1 MNIDEIGFY
10 AITGIV
16 IVSLVVSLITLINV
30 RHILGGARKSE
41 LGVESITATVSASTQ
56 QLSSEFTGIRKEYS
70 DQQRSLREEVSSSI
84 TKYGEASARQLERA
98 AKSQHD
104 SLESLGNRFQ
114 GLNQS
119 VSDHLSEMRKSID
132 ARLSSLRDSLEKSS
146 TELRKTVDG
155 KLTEIRDDNATK
167 LEKMRATVDEKL
179 QSTLEKRLGESFN
192 LVNERLEAVHKG
204 LGEMQQLANGVG
216 DLKRVLT
223 NVKTRG
229 GWGEIQLGQLIS
241 DMLAPNQYE
250 ENVAVIKGSAAR
262 VEFAIKVPV
271 DGGYTWL
278 PVDAKFP
285 KEDYERL
292 VDAAEKA
299 DKESVEKASK
309 QLEITLKGCA
319 KTIAEKYIKTPDTTD
334 YAVLYLPTE
343 GLFAEIARKPGL
355 TEFIQQNYRVVVAG
369 PTTFSAVLTSLQLA
383 FRTLAIQQRGDEV
396 WKVLGSTK
404 AEFSKFG
411 DVIDKVNKKITEAGN
426 QLEQVGVRSRAIE
439 RSLSSVEA
447 LDYEQPNPMPSPSR
461 VLTS

>member
-1 MNIDEIGFY
+1 MSN
-10 AITGIV
+10 
-16 IVSLVVSLITLINV
+16 
-30 RHILGGARKSE
+30 
-41 LGVESITATVSASTQ
+41 
-56 QLSSEFTGIRKEYS
+56 
-70 DQQRSLREEVSSSI
+70 SI
-84 TKYGEASARQLERA
+84 TKYGEASAKQLERA

-146 TELRKTVDG
+146 TEHRKTVDG
-155 KLTEIRDDNATK
+155 KHTEIRDDNATK

-250 ENVAVIKGSAAR
+250 ENVAVIKGSSAR

-299 DKESVEKASK
+299 DKVSGKS
-309 QLEITLKGCA
+309 LEA
-319 KTIAEKYIKTPDTTD
+319 
-334 YAVLYLPTE
+334 
-343 GLFAEIARKPGL
+343 
-355 TEFIQQNYRVVVAG
+355 
-369 PTTFSAVLTSLQLA
+369 
-383 FRTLAIQQRGDEV
+383 
-396 WKVLGSTK
+396 WK
-404 AEFSKFG
+404 
-411 DVIDKVNKKITEAGN
+411 
-426 QLEQVGVRSRAIE
+426 
-439 RSLSSVEA
+439 
-447 LDYEQPNPMPSPSR
+447 SP
-461 VLTS
+461 

>member
-1 MNIDEIGFY
+1 M
-10 AITGIV
+10 
-16 IVSLVVSLITLINV
+16 
-30 RHILGGARKSE
+30 
-41 LGVESITATVSASTQ
+41 
-56 QLSSEFTGIRKEYS
+56 
-70 DQQRSLREEVSSSI
+70 
-84 TKYGEASARQLERA
+84 
-98 AKSQHD
+98 
-104 SLESLGNRFQ
+104 
-114 GLNQS
+114 
-119 VSDHLSEMRKSID
+119 
-132 ARLSSLRDSLEKSS
+132 
-146 TELRKTVDG
+146 
-155 KLTEIRDDNATK
+155 
-167 LEKMRATVDEKL
+167 
-179 QSTLEKRLGESFN
+179 
-192 LVNERLEAVHKG
+192 
-204 LGEMQQLANGVG
+204 
-216 DLKRVLT
+216 
-223 NVKTRG
+223 
-229 GWGEIQLGQLIS
+229 GEIQLGQLIS

-250 ENVAVIKGSAAR
+250 ENVAVIKGSSAR

-447 LDYEQPNPMPSPSR
+447 LEYEQPNPMPSPSR
-461 VLTS
+461 ALTS